1 MTARH
6 FAEKGLI
13 RRFVVVR
20 PSQARVHKP
29 RRYRPRLGLHV
40 PYLQRTGRQWCLR
53 PQCRKH
59 VSNPCLWHC
68 RDIAMRQG
76 FFSSITVSSH
86 RPTAVY
92 LVHCWPKRH
101 YAAQDCKL
109 KTEPQRQ
116 SAQLKFCE
124 RPKRLT
130 EPRASTGTAELE
142 KSDSGGQVPTTES
155 ARKTG
160 PDEVI
165 GGFLLRGKLCSSGWK
180 SRSRCVNI
188 FNFETCH
195 FKYMAFQGC
204 LKISLKKKKR

>member
-1 MTARH
+1 MTVRH

-13 RRFVVVR
+13 RRFAVVR

-29 RRYRPRLGLHV
+29 RRYRPRLRLHV

-142 KSDSGGQVPTTES
+142 KIRLWGTGSDDRECSENR
-155 ARKTG
+155 ARRGHRWFPLEGKT
-160 PDEVI
+160 V
-165 GGFLLRGKLCSSGWK
+165 LLRLEKPKSLC
-180 SRSRCVNI
+180 
-188 FNFETCH
+188 
-195 FKYMAFQGC
+195 
-204 LKISLKKKKR
+204 